1 MEKRAGKAATSRK
14 IGKTGAIGKRRV
26 KFHILTI
33 FPELFE
39 PFKKYGLVS
48 KALNEGLISIECT
61 QLRDFA
67 INTHGQIDD
76 TPYGGGSGMVLRIET
91 AAAAIRQAKAKL
103 PGAKVVLFSPRGQ
116 VFTQEMARK
125 MANMGHIS
133 GTNGCNS
140 VPAES
145 APSECATSDFI
156 LLCSRYEGVDERVIE
171 QFVDIELNMG
181 DYIVMGAEVPAMAFI
196 ESVSRLLPGVLGNPK
211 STETESFENYL
222 LEYPQYTKPS
232 EYEGLTVPAVLLSGN
247 HKEIQKWQEA
257 QSAEITQQRRPDLW
271 QKAQFHQKHCK
282 KLQPEVTNPRIS
294 LALVHYPVLGKRG
307 EIITTSI
314 TNIDLHDIA
323 RTCKTYDVESLY
335 IVHPTKILR
344 RLSEKIFE
352 HWDSGF
358 GATYNPNRREALALL
373 KIVPTL
379 EDVILDLQ
387 TRLGKKPTIV
397 TTSAKSDNDTIS
409 YENLRAVISKT
420 DTPYLVLFGTGWGL
434 ADDVMEM
441 AKYRLEPILGR
452 GNYNHLSVRSAAAII
467 LDRLLG

>member
-1 MEKRAGKAATSRK
+1 M
-14 IGKTGAIGKRRV
+14 

-48 KALNEGLISIECT
+48 KALNEGLISIEST

-91 AAAAIRQAKAKL
+91 AAAAIRHAKTKL
-103 PGAKVVLFSPRGQ
+103 PDAKVVLFSPRGE

-125 MANMGHIS
+125 MANAEQIIS
-133 GTNGCNS
+133 ANECNRTSAESVSQKSVASELENGNS
-140 VPAES
+140 AES
-145 APSECATSDFI
+145 APQKGANSDYI

-222 LEYPQYTKPS
+222 LEYPQYTKPA
-232 EYEGLTVPAVLLSGN
+232 EYEGLTVPSVLLSGN

-271 QKAQFHQKHCK
+271 EKAQEHKKHCK
-282 KLQPEVTNPRIS
+282 KLQPTVTNPHIS
-294 LALVHYPVLGKRG
+294 LALVHYPVFGKRG

-323 RTCKTYDVESLY
+323 RTCKTYDAESLY

-352 HWDSGF
+352 HWDTGF

-387 TRLGKKPTIV
+387 TRSGKKPTIV
-397 TTSAKSDNDTIS
+397 TTSAKSGSDTIS
-409 YENLRAVISKT
+409 YEKLRTIISRT
-420 DTPYLVLFGTGWGL
+420 DTPFLILFGTGWGL
-434 ADDVMEM
+434 ADEVMEL
-441 AKYRLEPILGR
+441 AKYRLDPILGR
-452 GNYNHLSVRSAAAII
+452 GSYNHLSVRSAAAII